1 MIEFGTDQST
11 SKTKKTRQPEEQ
23 SATLKERKKMT
34 HQVKPVP
41 EGHHTITP
49 HLVVKGASQA
59 IEFYKQSFGAEEV
72 RRLPGSDGKSII
84 HAEVKIGDSLLFLV
98 DEIPEM
104 NCLGPG
110 SGGSPVTIHLFVE
123 NVDSVFQAALAA
135 GAKERMPLADMFWGD
150 RYGRLVDP
158 FGHEWSVATHKED
171 LTPEELSKRAQAAF
185 CS

>member
-1 MIEFGTDQST
+1 
-11 SKTKKTRQPEEQ
+11 
-23 SATLKERKKMT
+23 MT

-41 EGHHTITP
+41 EGHHSITP

-59 IEFYKQSFGAEEV
+59 IEFYKQAFGAKEV
-72 RRLPGSDGKSII
+72 RRVLGPDGKSII

-110 SGGSPVTIHLFVE
+110 SSGGSPVTIHLFVE
-123 NVDSVFQAALAA
+123 NVDSVFKAALAA
-135 GAKERMPLADMFWGD
+135 GAKERMPVADMFWGD
-150 RYGRLVDP
+150 RYGRLLDP

-171 LTPEELSKRAQAAF
+171 LTQEELSKRAQAAF
-185 CS
+185 CG

>member
-1 MIEFGTDQST
+1 
-11 SKTKKTRQPEEQ
+11 
-23 SATLKERKKMT
+23 MT

-41 EGHHTITP
+41 EGHHSITP

-59 IEFYKQSFGAEEV
+59 IEFYKQAFGAKEV
-72 RRLPGSDGKSII
+72 RRLLGPDGKSII

-110 SGGSPVTIHLFVE
+110 SSGGSPVTIHLFVE
-123 NVDSVFQAALAA
+123 NVDSVFKAALAA
-135 GAKERMPLADMFWGD
+135 GAKERMPVADMFWGD
-150 RYGRLVDP
+150 RYGRLLDP

-185 CS
+185 CG

>member
-1 MIEFGTDQST
+1 
-11 SKTKKTRQPEEQ
+11 
-23 SATLKERKKMT
+23 MT

-41 EGHHTITP
+41 EGHHSITP

-59 IEFYKQSFGAEEV
+59 IEFYKQAFGAKEV
-72 RRLPGSDGKSII
+72 RRLLGPDGKSII

-110 SGGSPVTIHLFVE
+110 SSGGTPVTIHLFVE
-123 NVDSVFQAALAA
+123 NVDSVFKAALAA
-135 GAKERMPLADMFWGD
+135 GAKERMPVADMFWGD

-158 FGHEWSVATHKED
+158 FGHEWSVATHQED
-171 LTPEELSKRAQAAF
+171 LSPEELSKRAQAAF
-185 CS
+185 CG